1 MIECITIDTFR
12 FLFCHIILAGSFN
25 KLRCCFCCY
34 TFSFLFVY
42 FSFHS
47 FVLFVY
53 KTQYRR
59 FYTLHDRTRHI
70 RVVFMYILDFN
81 CILWVAMPYSWTWT
95 IKTVF
100 IVFVSLSFFFFFWFY
115 VHFVCYD
122 NSEILYDDCDWI
134 CWGGHTIISTN
145 HSVNKLQNIH
155 SKRKP
160 PKISNWIKIQIVIT
174 TVVI

>member
-115 VHFVCYD
+115 VHLCA
-122 NSEILYDDCDWI
+122 
-134 CWGGHTIISTN
+134 TIILKFFMTIAIEYAEAVTQLFQQTILLINCKIFTQNEN
-145 HSVNKLQNIH
+145 HQKYRIEL
-155 SKRKP
+155 KFK
-160 PKISNWIKIQIVIT
+160 
-174 TVVI
+174 